1 MKKIKE
7 FFTQLI
13 NRFLESIKRFLLSNI
28 FLAVIASATIYCIIT
43 ESFDNPYAYLVM
55 ASTLGGLTSFVLT
68 LATEKHNI
76 NKGNIINITISLMV
90 AVISYIILHF
100 YSDNNYVILAY
111 SGLIVVELCV
121 SFYLLYFIED
131 NRKLFAVMV
140 SSLLYCYVMVTT
152 IVAGL
157 SICLLA
163 FEYLI
168 YRFENFEKLYLITAA
183 IFEIFVVNSLFLS
196 YIPTR
201 EEKLSITKTYENI
214 LHKASLAV
222 YYLLIVI
229 LYIYLAK
236 VLITFEM
243 PINKINWFASFAML
257 FYCLFYLSC
266 QDNEK
271 GLALFHVKYGGL
283 VMIPIFLMQGY
294 ALFLRI
300 SVYGLTTPRYLS
312 IMFNLIG
319 LAFVVSSFFKKGP
332 KYVFLFMALIVAILS
347 IGPLNMLDVPF
358 YSQTRRMEK
367 ILLKNNM
374 LEDQT
379 IIANP
384 DISDEDKQEIKAI
397 YYYLKYPASNK
408 ENYITEITDD
418 EFEKVFGFSQYDSN
432 DVNKDYKYCS
442 YSNPNT
448 IVDVEG
454 YKSMEYV
461 EYRDSL
467 EIDGYNI
474 EDYLWSLYNE
484 YGESDRIDLAYQT
497 KDGTKIIFNHINF
510 TLRDEKEI
518 TGVYFS
524 CYILRK

>member
-7 FFTQLI
+7 FFAQLLD
-13 NRFLESIKRFLLSNI
+13 RFLESVKRFLLSNI
-28 FLAVIASATIYCIIT
+28 FLAVIASVVIYSIIVDN
-43 ESFDNPYAYLVM
+43 FDDTYTYLVM

-68 LATEKHNI
+68 LATEKYNI
-76 NKGNIINITISLMV
+76 KKGNIINIAISLV
-90 AVISYIILHF
+90 AAVISYIILYFH
-100 YSDNNYVILAY
+100 SDNNYVALAY
-111 SGLIVVELCV
+111 SGLIVVELCI

-168 YRFENFEKLYLITAA
+168 YRFDNFEKLYLITVA

-214 LHKASLAV
+214 LHKASLIV
-222 YYLLIVI
+222 YYLLIAI
-229 LYIYLAK
+229 LYIYLFK
-236 VLITFEM
+236 VLITFDM

-271 GLALFHVKYGGL
+271 GLALFHVRYGGL

-300 SVYGLTTPRYLS
+300 GAYGLTTPRYLS

-332 KYVFLFMALIVAILS
+332 KYVFLFMAAIVTILS

-374 LEDQT
+374 LEGET
-379 IIANP
+379 ITANP
-384 DISDEDKQEIKAI
+384 DISDEDKKEIKAI
-397 YYYLKYPASNK
+397 YFYLKYPSSDK
-408 ENYITEITDD
+408 ENYITEITDS
-418 EFEKVFGFSQYDSN
+418 EFEKVFGFGLYDSN

-442 YSNPNT
+442 YNNSYDV
-448 IVDVEG
+448 IDVEG
-454 YKSMEYV
+454 YKTIEYV
-461 EYRDSL
+461 EYRDSI

-484 YGESDRIDLAYQT
+484 YGESKRTELVYLT
-497 KDGTKIIFNHINF
+497 KDGTKIIFNYINF
-510 TLRDEKEI
+510 TIINEKEI
-518 TGVYFS
+518 TGVYFG

>member
-1 MKKIKE
+1 
-7 FFTQLI
+7 
-13 NRFLESIKRFLLSNI
+13 
-28 FLAVIASATIYCIIT
+28 
-43 ESFDNPYAYLVM
+43 
-55 ASTLGGLTSFVLT
+55 
-68 LATEKHNI
+68 
-76 NKGNIINITISLMV
+76 
-90 AVISYIILHF
+90 
-100 YSDNNYVILAY
+100 
-111 SGLIVVELCV
+111 
-121 SFYLLYFIED
+121 
-131 NRKLFAVMV
+131 
-140 SSLLYCYVMVTT
+140 
-152 IVAGL
+152 
-157 SICLLA
+157 
-163 FEYLI
+163 
-168 YRFENFEKLYLITAA
+168 
-183 IFEIFVVNSLFLS
+183 
-196 YIPTR
+196 
-201 EEKLSITKTYENI
+201 
-214 LHKASLAV
+214 
-222 YYLLIVI
+222 
-229 LYIYLAK
+229 
-236 VLITFEM
+236 
-243 PINKINWFASFAML
+243 
-257 FYCLFYLSC
+257 
-266 QDNEK
+266 
-271 GLALFHVKYGGL
+271 
-283 VMIPIFLMQGY
+283 
-294 ALFLRI
+294 
-300 SVYGLTTPRYLS
+300 
-312 IMFNLIG
+312 
-319 LAFVVSSFFKKGP
+319 
-332 KYVFLFMALIVAILS
+332 MALIVAILS

-384 DISDEDKQEIKAI
+384 DISDEDKQKIKAI

>member
-1 MKKIKE
+1 
-7 FFTQLI
+7 
-13 NRFLESIKRFLLSNI
+13 
-28 FLAVIASATIYCIIT
+28 
-43 ESFDNPYAYLVM
+43 
-55 ASTLGGLTSFVLT
+55 
-68 LATEKHNI
+68 
-76 NKGNIINITISLMV
+76 
-90 AVISYIILHF
+90 
-100 YSDNNYVILAY
+100 
-111 SGLIVVELCV
+111 
-121 SFYLLYFIED
+121 
-131 NRKLFAVMV
+131 MV

-319 LAFVVSSFFKKGP
+319 LAFVVSSLKRTKIC
-332 KYVFLFMALIVAILS
+332 VLFMALI
-347 IGPLNMLDVPF
+347 GH
-358 YSQTRRMEK
+358 
-367 ILLKNNM
+367 
-374 LEDQT
+374 
-379 IIANP
+379 
-384 DISDEDKQEIKAI
+384 IK
-397 YYYLKYPASNK
+397 
-408 ENYITEITDD
+408 
-418 EFEKVFGFSQYDSN
+418 
-432 DVNKDYKYCS
+432 
-442 YSNPNT
+442 
-448 IVDVEG
+448 
-454 YKSMEYV
+454 
-461 EYRDSL
+461 
-467 EIDGYNI
+467 
-474 EDYLWSLYNE
+474 
-484 YGESDRIDLAYQT
+484 
-497 KDGTKIIFNHINF
+497 
-510 TLRDEKEI
+510 
-518 TGVYFS
+518 
-524 CYILRK
+524 